1 MGRLAAKQEYKVTHG
16 CGAVPGATF
25 RQAVGCS
32 PMVTVC
38 GIMVEGSLLCEFEH
52 AHKVRYDGGRLK
64 TKSMQVFSVC
74 HST

>member
-1 MGRLAAKQEYKVTHG
+1 MDRLAAKQEYKVTYG
-16 CGAVPGATF
+16 YGAVYVATF

-32 PMVTVC
+32 LLVTVC
-38 GIMVEGSLLCEFEH
+38 GLMVEGSLLCEFEH

-64 TKSMQVFSVC
+64 TKSMQVFCVC